1 MSATHQA
8 AAIRRSGGFRILVR
22 CGVLLGVLLVLAERP
37 FAASVTVAW
46 DPVVSPVSA
55 SGYVLYYGPAAG
67 DYTTAIDVGDA
78 AIRTVSGLAEGATYH
93 FAVTA
98 YDSLRAQSGYSND
111 VGVTLAYSVPMA
123 SFTASTTS
131 GTVPLALNF
140 INGSTG
146 TISAYAWSFGDGTAS
161 SAPSPAKMYG
171 VPGAYTVSLTVTGS
185 GGSNTQTRSNYV
197 VVSASAAPGDGALG
211 GSYVESS
218 SAVDFS
224 AVGTRD
230 WVRWPGGERKATG
243 GGQIANF
250 QMVGASTASSANT
263 GTRLLSW
270 QDGSPTATG
279 ATTEAVRAY
288 GPGGGFLFTAP
299 AGTEWRTLVVYA
311 GAEIATGKLTAQLS
325 DGSAPDFVSTPV
337 TMRTSR
343 SHDIVYTLRYRA
355 ASSGQTLTVTW
366 TQAGTG
372 DASGRRG
379 GGPGSVRLQGA
390 ALQ

>member
-8 AAIRRSGGFRILVR
+8 TAIRRSGAFRILVR

-37 FAASVTVAW
+37 FAASVTLAW
-46 DPVVSPVSA
+46 DPVVSPVAA

-67 DYTTAIDVGDA
+67 DYTTAIDVGDVA
-78 AIRTVSGLAEGATYH
+78 TRTVSGLAEGATYH

-98 YDSLRAQSGYSND
+98 YDSSRAQSGYSND
-111 VGVTLAYSVPMA
+111 VGVTLAYAPMA

-131 GTVPLALNF
+131 GTAPLALNF

-161 SAPSPAKMYG
+161 GAPSPTKMYG
-171 VPGAYTVSLTVTGS
+171 VPGAYTVSLTVTGP

-197 VVSASAAPGDGALG
+197 VVSASAAPGSGSLG

-218 SAVDFS
+218 SDVDFT
-224 AVGTRD
+224 AVGSRD

-243 GGQIANF
+243 GGQIANY
-250 QMVGASTASSANT
+250 QMVGGATASNANT
-263 GTRLLSW
+263 SMRLLSW

-299 AGTEWRTLVVYA
+299 AGAEWRTLVVYA

-337 TMRTSR
+337 TTRTSR
-343 SHDIVYTLRYRA
+343 SHDFVYTLRYRA
-355 ASSGQTLTVTW
+355 ASDGQMLTVTW
-366 TQAGTG
+366 TQASTG
-372 DASGRRG
+372 NASGRRG
-379 GGPGSVRLQGA
+379 GSPGCVRLQGA